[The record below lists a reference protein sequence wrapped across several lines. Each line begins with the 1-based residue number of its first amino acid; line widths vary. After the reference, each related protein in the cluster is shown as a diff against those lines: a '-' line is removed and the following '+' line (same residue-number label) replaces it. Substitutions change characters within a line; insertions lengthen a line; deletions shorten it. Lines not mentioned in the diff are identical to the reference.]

1 MDDEREALCGEL
13 ELVDTDLGFLLLLV
27 TAVMLSFWS
36 TARQRDALCLTLQ
49 GDRSRAA
56 QVGDVAR
63 VRLGT
68 AALVTGSLGF
78 CFMQAL
84 ERCQTVDPADV
95 TQCRSARLNLIAGF
109 LVLLASLI
117 RLLDLNMVR
126 YAQPALD
133 DTLPPS

>member
-78 CFMQAL
+78 F
-84 ERCQTVDPADV
+84 
-95 TQCRSARLNLIAGF
+95 
-109 LVLLASLI
+109 LASLI